1 MELEEDAGDR
11 ANNFGF
17 FSKEFVRRRGLH
29 LPRTTTT
36 WFFLDIAFYSQNLPQ
51 KDIFNAIG
59 WIPKAATMNTIEEVL
74 WIARV
79 HTHIAFIDVI
89 GRFWIQVMGFF
100 MMTAFMLGLAYL
112 RPLDHP
118 PHRFRRHASSKDP
131 STPEKGPY
139 PTCGPHATASQR
151 LRTRRGPSWLSSG
164 SSTDAEQGPNN
175 ERQGLSSEHW
185 VGT

>member
-59 WIPKAATMNTIEEVL
+59 WIPKAATMNTIEEVF

-118 PHRFRRHASSKDP
+118 PHRFRRHV
-131 STPEKGPY
+131 
-139 PTCGPHATASQR
+139 R
-151 LRTRRGPSWLSSG
+151 LYLL
-164 SSTDAEQGPNN
+164 
-175 ERQGLSSEHW
+175 RQLGA
-185 VGT
+185 